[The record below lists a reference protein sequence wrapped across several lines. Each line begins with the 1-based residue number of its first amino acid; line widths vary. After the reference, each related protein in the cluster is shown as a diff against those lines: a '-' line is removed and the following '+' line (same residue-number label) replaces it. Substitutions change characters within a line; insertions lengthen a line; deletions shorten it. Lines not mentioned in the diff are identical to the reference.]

1 MSEFWQQLGVHCPQH
16 IIQFCSFVVHN
27 NLVANLMGR
36 KYRFHCHLAPLF
48 PSESDVKA
56 MCYFKLWFVALQAE
70 CLMYPVLDSHFWVFY
85 LPVAKGANPA
95 VYLGQYLK
103 QRSKL
108 YKPIVI
114 MLLRREF

>member
-1 MSEFWQQLGVHCPQH
+1 MTLHHYSQQEVILRLCA
-16 IIQFCSFVVHN
+16 IL
-27 NLVANLMGR
+27 NL
-36 KYRFHCHLAPLF
+36 C
-48 PSESDVKA
+48 
-56 MCYFKLWFVALQAE
+56 FKCCRLE
-70 CLMYPVLDSHFWVFY
+70 CLMYPMLDSHIWVFY